1 MCNLTEQK
9 ADNNEGGRNGK
20 IKERKKWKRQQIPK
34 PNFPIHR
41 PFECKHSC
49 LLILSM
55 HSVSP
60 CFFSFACL
68 YVCLLLAISYTRL
81 QGGQKEAWHNP
92 YSLVSFQP
100 SKELGQEKTWALSYP
115 TRSFPTEHVFMIWP
129 VFKSSAN
136 GWWNEFSSDLE
147 KEHSPK
153 KVLFSHLCTRVYFSH
168 F

>member
-1 MCNLTEQK
+1 MCNVSEQK

-20 IKERKKWKRQQIPK
+20 IKERDGRDRADFKAQLSNSQALWMQAFMSTNPQYAFSK
-34 PNFPIHR
+34 P
-41 PFECKHSC
+41 
-49 LLILSM
+49 L
-55 HSVSP
+55 
-60 CFFSFACL
+60 FFSFACL
-68 YVCLLLAISYTRL
+68 YVFLLLAISYTRL
-81 QGGQKEAWHNP
+81 QAGQKEAWHNP

-100 SKELGQEKTWALSYP
+100 SKELGQEKTWVLSYP

-147 KEHSPK
+147 KEHSPR
-153 KVLFSHLCTRVYFSH
+153 KVLFFHLCTRVYFSH